1 MDCGSQLSMCVRD
14 GLALVLVLQ
23 VRIAAAEQL
32 PVLARGLGPAA
43 TIDKLLPELSELL
56 IDDEVQ
62 VGSICPAQLFVC
74 RLHRILPARSEQV
87 RQHVICMPHLL
98 QAPAQL
104 ATGRLRSC
112 NSGVAHSR
120 HWAPS

>member
-1 MDCGSQLSMCVRD
+1 MGCGWQLSMCVLD

-32 PVLARGLGPAA
+32 PVLARGLGPVA
-43 TIDKLLPELSELL
+43 TVDKLLPELSELL
-56 IDDEVQ
+56 ADDEVQ
-62 VGSICPAQLFVC
+62 VGSVCTAQLLVC
-74 RLHRILPARSEQV
+74 RLHRMLPAPSEQV

-104 ATGRLRSC
+104 ATGRLLFCS
-112 NSGVAHSR
+112 S
-120 HWAPS
+120 